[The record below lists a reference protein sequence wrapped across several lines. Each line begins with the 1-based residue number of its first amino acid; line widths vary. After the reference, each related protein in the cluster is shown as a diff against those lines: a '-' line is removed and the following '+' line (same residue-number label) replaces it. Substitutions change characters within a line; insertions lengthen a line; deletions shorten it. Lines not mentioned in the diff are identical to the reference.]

1 MPEGKKSVFTRPEQT
16 GRPAIGPDAERFVH
30 GPNPASPPAE
40 ETRAETPPTPEPATG
55 DQAKETST
63 EPEPM
68 KRLTIDIP
76 LSLHKR
82 VKSQC
87 ANRGTTIAEVVRKY
101 LEKTFPDQERRK
113 GS

>member
-1 MPEGKKSVFTRPEQT
+1 MAEVKKSVFKRPEQPST
-16 GRPAIGPDAERFVH
+16 PVLGPEAEQFIR
-30 GPNPASPPAE
+30 GTAQGLAANKAGAE
-40 ETRAETPPTPEPATG
+40 PKPEPGTNE
-55 DQAKETST
+55 QAEGTPSGQ
-63 EPEPM
+63 EPM

-101 LEKTFPDQERRK
+101 LEKTFPDPERRK

>member
-1 MPEGKKSVFTRPEQT
+1 MADGRKSVFKRPEQLDT
-16 GRPAIGPDAERFVH
+16 PTLGPDAERFVH
-30 GPNPASPPAE
+30 GVTQGPTADAPAE
-40 ETRAETPPTPEPATG
+40 LKRGSTGMNPRAEDTPVEH
-55 DQAKETST
+55 
-63 EPEPM
+63 EPM

-101 LEKTFPDQERRK
+101 LEKSFPDPESRK
-113 GS
+113 GG

>member
-1 MPEGKKSVFTRPEQT
+1 
-16 GRPAIGPDAERFVH
+16 
-30 GPNPASPPAE
+30 
-40 ETRAETPPTPEPATG
+40 
-55 DQAKETST
+55 
-63 EPEPM
+63 M

-101 LEKTFPDQERRK
+101 LEKNFPDPERKK

>member
-1 MPEGKKSVFTRPEQT
+1 MADGKKSVFKRPEQPSMPT
-16 GRPAIGPDAERFVH
+16 LGPEAERFIH
-30 GPNPASPPAE
+30 GTTQGQTVNEAGGEVKPGSTGMNAQAE
-40 ETRAETPPTPEPATG
+40 DTRDE
-55 DQAKETST
+55 Q
-63 EPEPM
+63 EPM

-101 LEKTFPDQERRK
+101 LEKTFPDLEPRR
-113 GS
+113 GG

>member
-1 MPEGKKSVFTRPEQT
+1 MADGKKSVFKRPEQPST
-16 GRPAIGPDAERFVH
+16 PVLGPGAEQFVH
-30 GPNPASPPAE
+30 GTTQSLTADEAGAE
-40 ETRAETPPTPEPATG
+40 PKLEPGAN
-55 DQAKETST
+55 DQAEDTLT
-63 EPEPM
+63 GQEPM

-101 LEKTFPDQERRK
+101 LEKTFPDPERKK

>member
-1 MPEGKKSVFTRPEQT
+1 MVEGKKSVFRRPEQ
-16 GRPAIGPDAERFVH
+16 PSAPVLGPEAEQFIR
-30 GPNPASPPAE
+30 GTTQSLTTDEAGAE
-40 ETRAETPPTPEPATG
+40 PKSEPGTNEQAEGTPSG
-55 DQAKETST
+55 Q
-63 EPEPM
+63 EPM

-101 LEKTFPDQERRK
+101 LEKTFQ
-113 GS
+113 